1 MLRRCVWSRNIK
13 NGCSIY
19 IYIYDISSL
28 KVNDLILILLT
39 WRKWWAN
46 NASKKQM
53 EFNSGFKG
61 LSCFYIGYVFYFVVG
76 CIMCDVLLKYAF
88 LCTNILL
95 GIKNALYSLFIYLF
109 VCFLC
114 YHEYHTICMFIA
126 SQMYPGVLFM
136 GLLCCKRHREKASLY
151 TKVKVTWHCHWLAIW
166 DHWHVPKHYR
176 QWLDK
181 VWITDS
187 LELGCFVKERQ
198 GSYSKNNCDRS
209 Q

>member
-1 MLRRCVWSRNIK
+1 
-13 NGCSIY
+13 
-19 IYIYDISSL
+19 
-28 KVNDLILILLT
+28 
-39 WRKWWAN
+39 
-46 NASKKQM
+46 M

-151 TKVKVTWHCHWLAIW
+151 TKSESYMTLPLAS
-166 DHWHVPKHYR
+166 YMR
-176 QWLDK
+176 
-181 VWITDS
+181 S
-187 LELGCFVKERQ
+187 LTCTKTLQAMIG
-198 GSYSKNNCDRS
+198 
-209 Q
+209 